1 MSPTAHVCSALSS
14 SVGAS
19 AAPGPPARPSPA
31 PQVRP
36 PVRASRRC
44 LRVSQ
49 SGRRGSQIHE
59 QLSQRASTW
68 VAGPPWEG
76 EALRPLRSWAASQTT
91 WLQTAAR
98 LLSAGGSQGRGRP
111 GPGGSGPAP
120 RREAGEVL
128 PPPQPETTPQ
138 TPSCGAQEA
147 GGWGRAREAEP
158 ERGRGACWPRPAQLS
173 PLPRGRAWGDGERLC
188 GQAPPSAARPDLQ
201 RLHHF
206 LQLLAAALTQCGLG
220 VEVWTLDPG
229 HHLLEQE
236 ALRVLKA

>member
-1 MSPTAHVCSALSS
+1 M
-14 SVGAS
+14 
-19 AAPGPPARPSPA
+19 
-31 PQVRP
+31 
-36 PVRASRRC
+36 
-44 LRVSQ
+44 
-49 SGRRGSQIHE
+49 
-59 QLSQRASTW
+59 
-68 VAGPPWEG
+68 
-76 EALRPLRSWAASQTT
+76 
-91 WLQTAAR
+91 
-98 LLSAGGSQGRGRP
+98 
-111 GPGGSGPAP
+111 
-120 RREAGEVL
+120 L

-206 LQLLAAALTQCGLG
+206 LQLLAAALMQCGLG